1 MVRMTFCEVD
11 DGFGFGAFWE
21 HETGL
26 DATADMV
33 LMGMAT
39 KTRFE
44 RIGCGAFVLEV
55 EGW

>member
-1 MVRMTFCEVD
+1 MTFCEVD

-33 LMGMAT
+33 IMGMAT
-39 KTRFE
+39 KAEFE